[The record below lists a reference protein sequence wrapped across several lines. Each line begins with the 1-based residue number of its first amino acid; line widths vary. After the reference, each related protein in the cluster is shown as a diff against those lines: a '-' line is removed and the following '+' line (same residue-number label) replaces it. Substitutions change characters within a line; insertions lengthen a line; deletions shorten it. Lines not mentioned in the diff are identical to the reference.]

1 MSPMPATSPT
11 ASPMPSGE
19 ACSLLPTG
27 QRGPCKRRGAEELQ
41 LAWLSTLTWGSAST
55 PAPVARQV
63 QLWCGV
69 FPVHWRQVPDAQ
81 LLEGQLATIQRHL
94 GGSFAQL
101 LSAMLLDPALQL
113 SLNGPSNHRRRPNEN
128 LARELLELFSLGEG
142 NYSER
147 DVREAARALTGY
159 RLDGERRLVLEPR
172 RHDAGSKTILGRTA
186 AWDGASLALWLAEQP
201 ATARH
206 ITSRLWRHTIGTTP
220 APARL
225 EAIAADWRRQQLS
238 LPWLMQTLARIPEAE
253 ASRRQGLRLA
263 DPLELMSRSLRV
275 LGSRHADAL
284 AISLRGLRAMGQA
297 PFEPP
302 SVKGWPVNEQWLQLR
317 WLQARRQTLQ
327 QLLADEEVWDSRNP
341 PSPLPESLTS
351 RPPLTLPLPATG
363 NRETLGRLFAD
374 PVWQLA

>member
-1 MSPMPATSPT
+1 MAAPES
-11 ASPMPSGE
+11 
-19 ACSLLPTG
+19 CSTLPPG
-27 QRGPCKRRGAEELQ
+27 QRGRCKRRGAEQLQ
-41 LAWLSTLTWGSAST
+41 LDWLKTLTWGTTTT
-55 PAPVARQV
+55 PVPVARQV

-81 LLEGQLATIQRHL
+81 LLQRQTATIQRHL
-94 GGSFAQL
+94 SGRFPQL
-101 LSAMLLDPALQL
+101 LAAMVLDPALQL

-142 NYSER
+142 HYSER
-147 DVREAARALTGY
+147 DVREAARALSGY

-186 AWDGASLALWLAEQP
+186 DFDGASLAAWLAEQP
-201 ATARH
+201 VTARH
-206 ITSRLWRHTIGTTP
+206 ITGRLWRQTIGTIP
-220 APARL
+220 PPARL
-225 EAIAADWRRQQLS
+225 EAIAGAWRRQQLS
-238 LPWLMQTLARIPEAE
+238 IPWLMEALSTAPEAV
-253 ASRRQGLRLA
+253 ASRRIGLRIA
-263 DPLELMSRSLRV
+263 DPIELMSRSLRV
-275 LGSRHADAL
+275 VGSRHPEAL

-327 QLLADEEVWDSRNP
+327 QLLGDEEVWDSRAP
-341 PSPLPESLTS
+341 AAELPASLTG
-351 RPPLTLPLPATG
+351 RPPLTLSLPTAAG
-363 NRETLGRLFAD
+363 RDSIGRLFAD